1 MVERETHTHTGQI
14 KEKACGWQN
23 SEDSLKGRL
32 VFISCVFLII
42 NIGKFWKCKI
52 KGCKFFIG
60 GFVVWLIECP
70 IKCTLVIH
78 SCYISNF
85 I

>member
-1 MVERETHTHTGQI
+1 MVEREREREGGQI

-23 SEDSLKGRL
+23 SEDSLKGWL
-32 VFISCVFLII
+32 MFISCVFLII

-52 KGCKFFIG
+52 KGCKCFIG
-60 GFVVWLIECP
+60 GFVVWLIE
-70 IKCTLVIH
+70 KCTLVIH